1 MMQMIFQD
9 PDSSLDPRMK
19 IVTSIAE
26 PLKVRGATSK
36 DERSQKINPVSG
48 TG

>member
-1 MMQMIFQD
+1 MVFQD
-9 PDSSLDPRMK
+9 PDSSLDPRIK
-19 IVTSIAE
+19 IGTSIAE

-36 DERSQKINPVSG
+36 DERSQKINQGPG